1 MSALSDQLVSIA
13 TLVYLLAMISH
24 AVEYALGNSR
34 ARAVVAPAREL
45 VGAAVGAVSTG
56 AVDGPAVDGGA
67 AAGRGS
73 AGSAATGSA
82 ATGSVAAG
90 DTSAAG
96 RTSAA
101 GVGSTAA
108 PSRAE
113 RTARRAELGGRVAV
127 GLTAV
132 AAALHLAALVTRGLA
147 ADRMPWGNM
156 YEFVLTVSFIGV
168 AAWLTVLVKWPFLRR
183 LGLFLT
189 LVMVLLVATAE
200 LVLYT
205 PIVPLVPAL
214 NSYWFIVHVSTIVF
228 ASGLFLL
235 GVVPAAA
242 YLMRAGYENGKRS
255 FPYTLAKRLPAA
267 AGLERL
273 TFVLHAF
280 SFPIFTFAVIA
291 GAIWAE
297 AAWGRPWGWDPKET
311 WAFISWVVYAG
322 YLHARA
328 TPSVRRNVATWLAIL
343 GFLTVLMNLF
353 GVNIFFEGLHSYGG
367 L

>member
-1 MSALSDQLVSIA
+1 MSALSDQLVSI
-13 TLVYLLAMISH
+13 TTMVYLLAMIGH

-34 ARAVVAPAREL
+34 TVAATAPAREL
-45 VGAAVGAVSTG
+45 VGAAVGAGGGVVTERG
-56 AVDGPAVDGGA
+56 TPVADPAGPAQ
-67 AAGRGS
+67 
-73 AGSAATGSA
+73 
-82 ATGSVAAG
+82 
-90 DTSAAG
+90 
-96 RTSAA
+96 
-101 GVGSTAA
+101 
-108 PSRAE
+108 
-113 RTARRAELGGRVAV
+113 RTARRAELAGRIGV
-127 GLTAV
+127 GLTALG
-132 AAALHLAALVTRGLA
+132 AALHLAGLVTRGIA
-147 ADRMPWGNM
+147 AERMPWGNM

-168 AAWLTVLVKWPFLRR
+168 VAWLVVLVKVPSLRR

-235 GVVPAAA
+235 GAVPAVA
-242 YLMRAGYENGKRS
+242 YLMRAGYERGKRS

-267 AGLERL
+267 ASMERL

-280 SFPIFTFAVIA
+280 AFPIFTFAVIA
-291 GAIWAE
+291 GAVWAE

-311 WAFISWVVYAG
+311 WSFISWVIYAG

-328 TPSVRRNVATWLAIL
+328 TPSVKRNLVAWLAIL
-343 GFLTVLMNLF
+343 GFATMLMNLF
-353 GVNIFFEGLHSYGG
+353 GVNIFFTGLHSYADV
-367 L
+367 

>member
-1 MSALSDQLVSIA
+1 MSVLSDQLVMVA
-13 TLVYLLAMISH
+13 VLAYLVAMIGH

-34 ARAVVAPAREL
+34 VRVGTPAREL
-45 VGAAVGAVSTG
+45 VGAAIGASG
-56 AVDGPAVDGGA
+56 DGGSGPEPAVAGA
-67 AAGRGS
+67 
-73 AGSAATGSA
+73 
-82 ATGSVAAG
+82 
-90 DTSAAG
+90 
-96 RTSAA
+96 
-101 GVGSTAA
+101 TAA
-108 PSRAE
+108 ERTVAE
-113 RTARRAELGGRVAV
+113 RTAARARAAGLGAVAV
-127 GLTAV
+127 TVV
-132 AAALHLAALVTRGLA
+132 AALLHLGALIARGVA

-168 AAWLTVLVKWPFLRR
+168 AGWLVVLWKRPTLRR

-205 PIVPLVPAL
+205 PVVPLVPAL
-214 NSYWFIVHVSTIVF
+214 NSYWFIIHVATIVF
-228 ASGLFLL
+228 SSGIFLL

-242 YLMRAGYENGKRS
+242 YLMRAGYEQGRRS
-255 FPYTLAKRLPAA
+255 FPYLLAKRMPAA
-267 AGLERL
+267 AALERL

-328 TPSVRRNVATWLAIL
+328 TPSVRRNVATWLAVL

-367 L
+367 LD

>member
-1 MSALSDQLVSIA
+1 
-13 TLVYLLAMISH
+13 
-24 AVEYALGNSR
+24 
-34 ARAVVAPAREL
+34 
-45 VGAAVGAVSTG
+45 
-56 AVDGPAVDGGA
+56 
-67 AAGRGS
+67 
-73 AGSAATGSA
+73 
-82 ATGSVAAG
+82 
-90 DTSAAG
+90 
-96 RTSAA
+96 
-101 GVGSTAA
+101 
-108 PSRAE
+108 
-113 RTARRAELGGRVAV
+113 
-127 GLTAV
+127 
-132 AAALHLAALVTRGLA
+132 
-147 ADRMPWGNM
+147 
-156 YEFVLTVSFIGV
+156 GV
-168 AAWLTVLVKWPFLRR
+168 AAWLVVLVKMPSLRR

-214 NSYWFIVHVSTIVF
+214 NSYWFIVHVSTVVF

-235 GVVPAAA
+235 GVVPAVA
-242 YLMRAGYENGKRS
+242 YLMRAGYEQGKRS

-280 SFPIFTFAVIA
+280 SFPLFTFAVIA

-311 WAFISWVVYAG
+311 WSFISWVVYAG

-328 TPSVRRNVATWLAIL
+328 TPSVKRNVTAWLAIL

>member
-1 MSALSDQLVSIA
+1 MSALSDQVVSIA
-13 TLVYLLAMISH
+13 TMVYLLAMISH
-24 AVEYALGNSR
+24 AVEYALGASR
-34 ARAVVAPAREL
+34 ARAVAAPAREL
-45 VGAAVGAVSTG
+45 VGAAIGGSAADASAGTAGGAVIGVADGGAVVGPSTG
-56 AVDGPAVDGGA
+56 AIGGPVAVGEAVPAIG
-67 AAGRGS
+67 
-73 AGSAATGSA
+73 
-82 ATGSVAAG
+82 VAA
-90 DTSAAG
+90 DPAW
-96 RTSAA
+96 
-101 GVGSTAA
+101 
-108 PSRAE
+108 
-113 RTARRAELGGRVAV
+113 RTAQRAELAGRIAV
-127 GLTAV
+127 GLTALG
-132 AAALHLAALVTRGLA
+132 AALHLVALVTRGLA

-168 AAWLTVLVKWPFLRR
+168 AAWLAVLVKVPSLRR

-235 GVVPAAA
+235 GVVPAVA
-242 YLMRAGYENGKRS
+242 YLMRAGYEQGKRS

-267 AGLERL
+267 ASLERL